1 MRHHIF
7 RRMSGPVTALMFF
20 MILNSCIRE
29 DIPATESDF
38 TLDIVSRKMSKV
50 TSTRAIDE
58 QIENFIYSLYIYVSD
73 GGKIK
78 SIKHVSID
86 NPAVEYTCKLE
97 PMSSSCVIYA
107 VANAEF
113 AENTFNADELA
124 DKLEKITTAEELHS
138 IVAEYASG
146 KISLARPQGH
156 LLMSGTLVNPSPTNK
171 TLLLHHI
178 DASVKFEVSIG
189 KAAAE
194 NGASFEMTEYQVFN
208 LPRKSFLYDRKGE
221 NAECTPPSSL
231 VYGDN
236 VTSCPWDAV
245 SRTAAE
251 DYYSSDILKNFSTG
265 YDIYKTS
272 SGQEIR
278 RRISEF
284 DFYMLENRKLALA
297 TTGNAYPDNYG
308 KRDDRISDTDRTFKY
323 ADEFSTYVVIK
334 GIFKDPKMGYD
345 LKDELSQAGGSYIPD
360 EVARYSQVE
369 YTVHLGNFDSVN
381 NKDSNVGTDNFFTE
395 RNTRY
400 TYRVTVLNTKDIA
413 VEAIKEEEKAPSAEG
428 DVLDSYHAAYGE
440 FDAHFGSMVIGVE
453 LPRNADGSLD
463 MTYFND
469 PERCLISNCPYGED
483 YSWIQFAPMHG
494 GDINEGNKR
503 GDTYN
508 ALSYEYCR
516 SQSRLVSMAMLPDW
530 ILNTCDQYDSQGNE
544 RDISWLGLTNKTN
557 TGNNKVWF
565 TIFVD
570 ENYPQAGQ
578 RNGTVYRCKNHGG
591 TWGQC
596 LFWEG
601 YCPEET
607 PSCAAMR
614 GRTGRDPE
622 NPDWRSYI
630 NVPNREFRLFNDK
643 YTSDDKASKYS
654 LSRVYVTQRSIQSY
668 YDIDALDASSSIAL
682 GVEHWDEPGK
692 QLHRSRENDGN
703 DGTRPI
709 AYPVGTGIDDEDG
722 LTASRCWFKG
732 LSSVWNWSADGTEA
746 YSAQRDNSAAENR
759 RWDHWLNLRLPT
771 NGSQYNEPADRSN
784 AWHELL
790 FLQRN
795 RDINA
800 NGIIELDEIRWFN
813 PAFYQVETIS
823 MNGNALVTPLY
834 DRSLPATT
842 GPGSNEDPQSMTRDR
857 HIMWYITSSL
867 SQIWV
872 DEVTSGGSY
881 ISWRINNPTPSMNYR
896 ENYMRC
902 ARNLGANAFNSC
914 PDDPRNAV
922 GTKAPSVYHRDE
934 NGLSITPVNLNPRVL
949 REPILKGEL
958 VPMNQFDKFNSISR
972 TGFTVAD
979 MKVSEYYPAPTMEA
993 LDRGQS
999 PCKDYWEGSETDPK
1013 TGKGCWR
1020 TPNSLELTLMMMT
1033 RVLIANQGWSTKA
1046 GYENAY
1052 DNEGAR
1058 NTLSLMS
1065 CTKYHWSYAT
1075 DDTGL
1080 TFTLLPTYDNEGNNI
1095 GGTGYVTWHASHNH
1109 HFLTYIDDHIRL
1121 SDSNYWSGVVTEWW
1135 DDMHVSHRLRCVRD
1149 N

>member
-1 MRHHIF
+1 MRHNIF

-297 TTGNAYPDNYG
+297 PTGNAYPDNYG

-530 ILNTCDQYDSQGNE
+530 ILNNCDQYDSQGNE

-607 PSCAAMR
+607 PSCTAMQ

-668 YDIDALDASSSIAL
+668 YDIAALAADDRAL
-682 GVEHWDEPGK
+682 GVEHVDEPGK
-692 QLHRSRENDGN
+692 MKQRSRETDQN
-703 DGTRPI
+703 DGTYPV
-709 AYPVGTGIDDEDG
+709 AYPVGTNTDASDG
-722 LTASRCWFKG
+722 LTASRCWVKG
-732 LSSVWNWSADGTEA
+732 LTSVWNWSMDGTET
-746 YSAQRDNSAAENR
+746 YNSVQRDNSAAENS
-759 RWDHWLNLRLPT
+759 RWDHWFDLGLPT
-771 NGSQYNEPADRSN
+771 TASQYKEPANKND

-795 RDINA
+795 RDLNA
-800 NGIIELDEIRWFN
+800 NGVIDLDEIRWYN
-813 PAFYQVETIS
+813 PAFYQLEAIS

-834 DRSLPATT
+834 DRSLPSTVGET
-842 GPGSNEDPQSMTRDR
+842 GYEADGWGTRDY
-857 HIMWYITSSL
+857 HIMWYITSTL
-867 SQIWV
+867 TQIWV
-872 DEVTSGGSY
+872 DEVTSGGNYWS
-881 ISWRINNPTPSMNYR
+881 SNMNPASLSLNS

-902 ARNLGANAFNSC
+902 VRNVGANAFLTC
-914 PDDPRNAV
+914 PANPRE
-922 GTKAPSVYHRDE
+922 GTDTKVPDVYGR
-934 NGLSITPVNLNPRVL
+934 NGLSITPVKLNPRVL
-949 REPILKGEL
+949 RDPIYKGEL
-958 VPMNQFDKFNSISR
+958 VPMTQFDHFNTMAS
-972 TGFTVAD
+972 TGFTVSD
-979 MKVSEYYPAPTMEA
+979 VTVSEYYDAPTMEA

-999 PCKDYWEGSETDPK
+999 PCKEYWEGSENDPR

-1020 TPNSLELTLMMMT
+1020 VPNSMELTTMMLAG
-1033 RVLIANQGWSTKA
+1033 VLHYQEYYSVKG
-1046 GYENAY
+1046 GYEKPLEWADPRY
-1052 DNEGAR
+1052 VC
-1058 NTLSLMS
+1058 LMS
-1065 CTKYHWSYAT
+1065 CTKYSWAYAT
-1075 DDTGL
+1075 DDSGLHFWLTPNADNKDNNTTG
-1080 TFTLLPTYDNEGNNI
+1080 N
-1095 GGTGYVTWHASHNH
+1095 GYMTWHAKWDH
-1109 HFLTYIDDHIRL
+1109 HYLTHIDSHIRL
-1121 SDSNYWSGVVTEWW
+1121 STSNYWTGLTTYSYGGHPILSRV
-1135 DDMHVSHRLRCVRD
+1135 RCVRD